1 MDGDR
6 RVALIAAGHSG
17 RCSRP
22 NGEVKMMIVSL
33 TSIAIV
39 TAGVPLAAVV
49 LVTVASRQEE
59 TARSIAGR
67 APGSLARVARR
78 LLAFQAVGISQPAC
92 RSGTRGQARQAADP
106 PAQEAAARLGPP
118 GGPPP

>member
-1 MDGDR
+1 
-6 RVALIAAGHSG
+6 
-17 RCSRP
+17 
-22 NGEVKMMIVSL
+22 MMIVLL
-33 TSIAIV
+33 TIIAIV

-67 APGSLARVARR
+67 APGPLARVARR

-92 RSGTRGQARQAADP
+92 RSGTRGQDRQAADP
-106 PAQEAAARLGPP
+106 AADEAAEGLVPAGAAAPGGRGPPRGLRGPP
-118 GGPPP
+118 GGARGP

>member
-1 MDGDR
+1 
-6 RVALIAAGHSG
+6 
-17 RCSRP
+17 
-22 NGEVKMMIVSL
+22 MMIVLL
-33 TSIAIV
+33 TIIAIV

-67 APGSLARVARR
+67 APGPLARVARR

-92 RSGTRGQARQAADP
+92 RSGTRGQDRQADDSAADEG
-106 PAQEAAARLGPP
+106 ADELVAA
-118 GGPPP
+118 GGLALAGSGRPRH

>member
-1 MDGDR
+1 
-6 RVALIAAGHSG
+6 
-17 RCSRP
+17 
-22 NGEVKMMIVSL
+22 MMIVLL
-33 TSIAIV
+33 TIIAIV

-67 APGSLARVARR
+67 APGPLARVARR

-92 RSGTRGQARQAADP
+92 RSGTRGQDRQAADP
-106 PAQEAAARLGPP
+106 AADEAADELVPAGRPP
-118 GGPPP
+118 PAGRGPPPPPGAPTGARRTAPA